1 MNFEEWWN
9 TYHNKCESHY
19 NNCKDAWEKATCNA
33 NLQVEQLEGEVENYV
48 TIISRL
54 EDKLAVVNSKLT
66 PEGYVIVPVEPTEK
80 MFKAGLGWRES
91 DSELEGEYRMVY
103 ESYKAMIQAA
113 QEEE

>member
-1 MNFEEWWN
+1 MTFEEWWD

-33 NLQVEQLEGEVENYV
+33 NLQVEQLEGEIENYV

-66 PEGYVIVPVEPTEK
+66 PEGYVLVPVEPTEK
-80 MFKAGLGWRES
+80 MIEAGDVLWDHHCTS
-91 DSELEGEYRMVY
+91 IY
-103 ESYKAMIQAA
+103 EAMIQAA
-113 QEEE
+113 QEE

>member
-1 MNFEEWWN
+1 MISYKDKTFCIAACANRECPRKYTEDVRKQAEEWWG
-9 TYHNKCESHY
+9 
-19 NNCKDAWEKATCNA
+19 DVAAP
-33 NLQVEQLEGEVENYV
+33 V
-48 TIISRL
+48 
-54 EDKLAVVNSKLT
+54 AVIR
-66 PEGYVIVPVEPTEK
+66 PDGYVLVPVEPTEK

>member
-1 MNFEEWWN
+1 MTFEEWFTN
-9 TYHNKCESHY
+9 FLHY
-19 NNCKDAWEKATCNA
+19 EGEPTKDIAQAAWEAGY
-33 NLQVEQLEGEVENYV
+33 QVGMDDVPTAEYEL
-48 TIISRL
+48 
-54 EDKLAVVNSKLT
+54 
-66 PEGYVIVPVEPTEK
+66 PEGYVLVPVEPTEK

>member
-1 MNFEEWWN
+1 MDNF
-9 TYHNKCESHY
+9 Y
-19 NNCKDAWEKATCNA
+19 AEKLWQKAK
-33 NLQVEQLEGEVENYV
+33 EQWLICDNDPAYAKILTAFSYG
-48 TIISRL
+48 
-54 EDKLAVVNSKLT
+54 VNHVPK
-66 PEGYVIVPVEPTEK
+66 GYVLVPVEPTEK